1 MSVVKRVSK
10 NIASLVTIEIIN
22 QLSLLILAII
32 IPRYL
37 GDAGFGKYSFIISF
51 TILFSIFL
59 DLGLRSLTIR
69 EVSRGED
76 TTEKY
81 FSNIATIKVILSL
94 ITFAAIFTIANIMD
108 YSRDTQIALYLMSFS
123 LILNSFSDIFR
134 SIFYAFQKMEYG
146 ALSISIGKIIT
157 TLLACVFLFF
167 GYGIVEVML
176 AYCIGNIFALLLNYT
191 IYIKNF
197 PKPKFSI
204 DLKFCKQL
212 IKMATPFGLAIAF
225 NNVFFNFDIVMIS
238 HTIGDAATGWYSIP
252 TIGDAATGWYS
263 IPRYILSVLITFFYT
278 ISFAIFPTF
287 SKFYSSSEELLKH
300 SYKKTFK
307 YLLILILPIPFVIC
321 ILSNKIIIFLFG
333 HEFVNSV
340 FILKVLIWLLIP
352 ISLSRFLE
360 VILASINRQEIVTY
374 TLGICALLNI
384 VLDIVLIP
392 ILGYT
397 GAIVATMVAQTSVFV
412 IDLYFVHRYLCK
424 PPVHK
429 FILKPLV
436 ACIMIGTFV
445 YYLQDINLFM
455 LVFAALILYYILLT
469 CMKGFDKED
478 LELFKRLIKRG
489 E

>member
-1 MSVVKRVSK
+1 MSVVKCVSK

-22 QLSLLILAII
+22 QLSLLVLAII

-69 EVSRGED
+69 EVSRDED
-76 TTEKY
+76 TAEKY
-81 FSNIATIKVILSL
+81 FSNIATIKIILSL
-94 ITFAAIFTIANIMD
+94 TTFAAIFIIANIMD

-146 ALSISIGKIIT
+146 TLTISIGKVIT
-157 TLLACVFLFF
+157 TLLACIFLFF
-167 GYGIVEVML
+167 GYGIVEVMF

-212 IKMATPFGLAIAF
+212 IKMAIPFGLAIAF

-238 HTIGDAATGWYSIP
+238 H

>member
-69 EVSRGED
+69 EVSRDED
-76 TTEKY
+76 TSEKY
-81 FSNIATIKVILSL
+81 FSNIATIKIILSL
-94 ITFAAIFTIANIMD
+94 ITFAAIFIIANIMD

-146 ALSISIGKIIT
+146 TLTISIGKVIT
-157 TLLACVFLFF
+157 TLLACIFLFF
-167 GYGIVEVML
+167 GYGIVEVMF

-191 IYIKNF
+191 IYIENF

-212 IKMATPFGLAIAF
+212 IKMAIPFGLAIAF
-225 NNVFFNFDIVMIS
+225 NNVFFNFDIVIIS

-252 TIGDAATGWYS
+252 G
-263 IPRYILSVLITFFYT
+263 YILSVLITFFYT

-300 SYKKTFK
+300 SYKKTIK
-307 YLLILILPIPFVIC
+307 YLLILILPIPFIIC
-321 ILSNKIIIFLFG
+321 ILADRIIIFLFG
-333 HEFVNSV
+333 PEFVNSV
-340 FILKVLIWLLIP
+340 FILKILIWLLIP

-360 VILASINRQEIVTY
+360 VILASINRQEIVAY
-374 TLGICALLNI
+374 TLGVCALLNI

-397 GAIVATMVAQTSVFV
+397 GAIVATMIAQTGVFV
-412 IDLYFVHRYLCK
+412 LDLYFASKYLCK
-424 PPVHK
+424 SPIHK

-436 ACIMIGTFV
+436 VCIMVGTFV

-455 LVFAALILYYILLT
+455 LVFTALILYYTLLA